1 MVAINTLNIIG
12 TGTADTIDAAGTNG
26 TTSQF
31 VISGLGGAD
40 VITGGEFNDTISGG
54 GGKDTIFGGDG
65 KDTISGDAGNDTLL
79 GGNGADSIGGGAG
92 DDLVAGEDG
101 NDKISG
107 GDGADTLFG
116 GFGKDTVSGD
126 AGNDTLFG
134 DFDNDK
140 VYGGEGNDRVY
151 GGDGDDTVEGGAG
164 NDRVFGDDGEDTVLG
179 GAGNDSLFGGRGDDV
194 LNGNA
199 GFDFYTGGGGGDLF
213 VFDIAGTSS
222 APERDAITDFTF
234 GLITSN
240 HDQIDLTAFNLVD
253 VTGSDSQIS
262 VVNEGGA
269 IPGLGSNIKTI
280 YVDLNDDNSAS
291 NNTSRAE
298 VVIYVNAGIGGFVRN
313 FIVAEEGT
321 NPFAD
326 IIV

>member
-1 MVAINTLNIIG
+1 M
-12 TGTADTIDAAGTNG
+12 AD
-26 TTSQF
+26 
-31 VISGLGGAD
+31 
-40 VITGGEFNDTISGG
+40 
-54 GGKDTIFGGDG
+54 
-65 KDTISGDAGNDTLL
+65 
-79 GGNGADSIGGGAG
+79 
-92 DDLVAGEDG
+92 DG

-107 GDGADTLFG
+107 GAGDDSVFG
-116 GFGKDTVSGD
+116 GCGKDTINGD
-126 AGNDTLFG
+126 AGNDTL
-134 DFDNDK
+134 
-140 VYGGEGNDRVY
+140 VRRRSMTTRSTAARATTRVY
-151 GGDGDDTVEGGAG
+151 GGDGDDTVEGGNG

-179 GAGNDSLFGGRGDDV
+179 GAGNDSLFGGQGDDV

-199 GFDFYTGGGGGDLF
+199 GFDFYTGNGGSDLF
-213 VFDIAGTSS
+213 VFDIAGTSA

-234 GLITSN
+234 GLLFSS

-253 VTGSDSQIS
+253 VSGSDSQIT

-313 FIVAEEGT
+313 FVIADEGT